1 MPHLL
6 GEAYLY
12 GSLQVYVLWVE
23 LAHCAGHVP
32 STWMGSKLRYA
43 YDRCLKRA
51 RHWRPPAPD
60 RNAQTVPWVSRG
72 VDLLREGILELE
84 TQFARLSAKAQRGV
98 HSEERRSRKI
108 PVRPSE

>member
-1 MPHLL
+1 MSCGRNWRIVRLN
-6 GEAYLY
+6 
-12 GSLQVYVLWVE
+12 
-23 LAHCAGHVP
+23 VP

-51 RHWRPPAPD
+51 RHWGPFTPD
-60 RNAQTVPWVSRG
+60 RNDQTVPWVGRC

-84 TQFARLSAKAQRGV
+84 TQLARLRAKAQRGV

-108 PVRPSE
+108 PVRPGE